1 MWVFLFCACSYWVEV
16 WALKFQLAHREAAF
30 IVVVELFVVVD
41 DIVNFVVVT
50 LLIVTD
56 TFYLVLVKKCY
67 SEAPEGC

>member
-1 MWVFLFCACSYWVEV
+1 M
-16 WALKFQLAHREAAF
+16 KFQLALREAAF